1 MQKLIFKNSLKEIDL
16 TSGNFGIT
24 NWEGLADVGLEV
36 QTQTVPFVDGS
47 VYIDS
52 LLENRDLNFTVAIC
66 DGNDLAL
73 RYELKR
79 KLISAL
85 NPKLGEGELFYTND
99 FISVKIKAVPH
110 VPIFENKNSNDSGT
124 LKASVTFT
132 ACNPYWE
139 DVNEI
144 EYTVNNGEIVNV
156 ENDGDTEVNLH
167 ALFLTGGVT
176 NPSIK
181 NLTTGKEIK
190 ISGEFTD
197 NVIIDTEFG
206 NKGMSQDIY
215 SLSSDYLNTIGFR
228 KMEECSGKLYFVANG
243 YVGFM
248 TADNKFS
255 CVDYLGGA
263 STNPK
268 LKNVNNRLYYG
279 EGLYSKYIEDG
290 IMHTCTPC
298 TDVCFFENKY
308 VFLVVNSGGATC
320 YVSES
325 PDLSNESIF
334 ASDSSMIGVDAT
346 PNYLYVIN
354 NDSINGNSI
363 KYISHFGEELQI
375 IPNSQS
381 FPYYY
386 LFKLV
391 AEDILWLSIMDDN
404 NNIVILKVTPTNV
417 SAEQSII
424 GTGLA
429 IDSVNKCV
437 GNETYIGITYHDGFN
452 NYCDWFSTTTN
463 KHFFNNSVF
472 MTCSLNN
479 VIYMFGAQDGERF
492 VKSTFDFTQ
501 FFNLDVKF
509 SKCLKLYSIA
519 SISNGYYGATGG
531 TYLYYSRDGMN
542 WEATNFGST
551 QAYKLVSFNDDI
563 YFIFF
568 SARNKW
574 LRRIHDSQM
583 TSIDLTPYN
592 INRDSICTC
601 GDKLVIGCSDGN
613 YLISTDGINFETSA
627 TPLTTVEKINYTN
640 NLIFICGGNKVAYGD
655 IGNFTVIPNLTS
667 FTRIYFFNGMYI
679 ADGKKYSFDLVSWTN
694 TNNNF
699 SYHILNFYEFQNKL
713 LCCTEQGATIIS
725 NDGINYN
732 KVIWTTASDLCNSP
746 EGLLFP
752 GAVLFPTIKKTGEI
766 NVINHLTEQSDMSFN
781 FVEGSNQIL
790 FSYDSGYATC
800 KIQFNKRYIGV

>member
-1 MQKLIFKNSLKEIDL
+1 MQKLIFKNSLKDIDL

-24 NWEGLADVGLEV
+24 NWEGLADVGLDV
-36 QTQTVPFVDGS
+36 HTQTVPFVDGS

-228 KMEECSGKLYFVANG
+228 KMEECNGKLYFVVNG
-243 YVGFM
+243 YVGYM

-255 CVDYLGGA
+255 CMDYLGGA

-279 EGLYSKYIEDG
+279 EELYAKYIEDG
-290 IMHTCTPC
+290 VIHSCTPC

-308 VFLVVNSGGATC
+308 VFLTGTFGVTSC

-325 PDLSNESIF
+325 PDLSDGIIL
-334 ASDSSMIGVDAT
+334 SDEFIIYVEAT
-346 PNYLYVIN
+346 LEYLYLITSTN
-354 NDSINGNSI
+354 I
-363 KYISHFGEELQI
+363 KYISHFEEEPQI
-375 IPNSQS
+375 IPDSSS
-381 FPYYY
+381 FEYSCIYQN
-386 LFKLV
+386 LV
-391 AEDILWLSIMDDN
+391 VEDALWIIMLN
-404 NNIVILKVTPTNV
+404 NTIDILKVTPTNV
-417 SAEQSII
+417 SVEQTIVGTTFII
-424 GTGLA
+424 
-429 IDSVNKCV
+429 DNVNKCV
-437 GNETYIGITYHDGFN
+437 GNETYIGITWHDEFS

-472 MTCSLNN
+472 ITCSLNN

-542 WEATNFGST
+542 WEATNFGSP

-583 TSIDLTPYN
+583 TSIDLTSYN

-601 GDKLVIGCSDGN
+601 GDKLIIGCSDGN
-613 YLISTDGINFETSA
+613 CLISTDGINFETSA

-640 NLIFICGGNKVAYGD
+640 NLIFICGGNKVAYGNIED
-655 IGNFTVIPNLTS
+655 FTVIPNLTS

-713 LCCTEQGATIIS
+713 LCCTNEGTTIIS

-732 KVIWTTASDLCNSP
+732 KAIWTTASDLCNSP

-790 FSYDSGYATC
+790 FGYDSGYATC